1 MKSPIWVGL
10 PVAALALA
18 LTACGGQS
26 FGDVEGQVLGLASA
40 GEQPALVK
48 DAGVVLA
55 GNGIDCGNRTDLC
68 VAKTDANGKYA
79 FKEVPAGPYAV
90 AFQAPAGAVK
100 LQDEVRQFTVSPN
113 AVETVSVVL
122 LAEGMTVPEPPA
134 ELANRPANQSGGY
147 SSGLTSNPFFW
158 YWMFNQPWIGGY
170 SRPPVV
176 VMNSDRT
183 VTVDRSQPSTTA
195 TGRQYSSYGPGG
207 KPAPVKGVS
216 RPGQSA
222 LGAGSVPDTSVRSGS
237 GSAGSV
243 RAPANT
249 APPRVGAGGGSTAS
263 RAPARPAPPRVR
275 VGRR

>member
-1 MKSPIWVGL
+1 
-10 PVAALALA
+10 
-18 LTACGGQS
+18 
-26 FGDVEGQVLGLASA
+26 
-40 GEQPALVK
+40 EQPGLVK
-48 DAGVVLA
+48 DASVVIA
-55 GNGIDCGNRTDLC
+55 GNGIDCGKRADLC
-68 VAKTDANGKYA
+68 VARTDATGKYA

-90 AFQAPAGAVK
+90 AFHAPAGAAK
-100 LQDEVRQFTVSPN
+100 FQDETRQFTVSPN

-134 ELANRPANQSGGY
+134 ELTSRPANQQAGY
-147 SSGLTSNPFFW
+147 GSGLTSNPFFW

-176 VMNSDRT
+176 MMSPDRT
-183 VTVDRSQPSTTA
+183 VTVDRSQPTTSA

-216 RPGQSA
+216 RPGQTA
-222 LGAGSVPDTSVRSGS
+222 LGSGSAPDTSVRSGS

-249 APPRVGAGGGSTAS
+249 APPRVGAGGGGTAS
-263 RAPARPAPPRVR
+263 RSAPPRVR